1 MFDYVDW
8 SLFGT
13 NIQAEQLPFSLDNS
27 LWYVIL
33 MQGIILF
40 LLLTILYCWSVWKFG
55 IEKRYLEAN
64 IILAF
69 TLYSICENMYS
80 ALFLNLGLILACY
93 YLNNEVKQYG

>member
-1 MFDYVDW
+1 MVCNFNARDYFISVAYN
-8 SLFGT
+8 F
-13 NIQAEQLPFSLDNS
+13 
-27 LWYVIL
+27 V
-33 MQGIILF
+33 
-40 LLLTILYCWSVWKFG
+40 LLERVEIWNR
-55 IEKRYLEAN
+55 KRYLEAN

>member
-1 MFDYVDW
+1 M
-8 SLFGT
+8 
-13 NIQAEQLPFSLDNS
+13 
-27 LWYVIL
+27 
-33 MQGIILF
+33 
-40 LLLTILYCWSVWKFG
+40 
-55 IEKRYLEAN
+55 EKEKKYLEAN